1 MKKILLPVFLLL
13 FSLPFVA
20 YGQLIESFDASTKDS
35 LWQTNIES
43 APSSMTVYNDS
54 SDKVEGAASLN
65 IDAKLGSLN
74 DWGTYDQYI
83 YALPDRCYSIRLVD
97 Q

>member
-1 MKKILLPVFLLL
+1 
-13 FSLPFVA
+13 
-20 YGQLIESFDASTKDS
+20 
-35 LWQTNIES
+35 
-43 APSSMTVYNDS
+43 MTVYNDS

-83 YALPDRCYSIRLVD
+83 YALPDGATPIDWSISDTLSIWIKVSS
-97 Q
+97 QCAHP